1 MAAHAAIGYLHLHNN
16 GYAEKFKATFVAY
29 FDI

>member
-1 MAAHAAIGYLHLHNN
+1 MVIHVAIGYLHLHNN
-16 GYAEKFKATFVAY
+16 AHAEKFKATFVAY